1 MRLVYTA
8 EQAYSVTSK
17 EVQKA
22 NTFLYNNYLTGLDKK
37 VVKNLGY
44 KNIGKDNIIISN
56 FILADYIKN
65 NYDTST
71 EKYISMYETDVNE
84 NVTFK
89 TSDKDLE
96 QIQLLSSRHYLI
108 TEILR
113 LTKLGHKSTL
123 EVKFTASLEELEAYT
138 HDLVCCELDA
148 LDMEIAIQK
157 REEIKTQIKA
167 LIKEGYTLEYEI
179 ELKGFTKELER
190 ILNRLLFKKN
200 NNIKDFIDV
209 QSKQVAE
216 LVLIAS

>member
-8 EQAYSVTSK
+8 EHAYSVTSK

-22 NTFLYNNYLTGLDKK
+22 NTFLYNNYLTGLDRKA
-37 VVKNLGY
+37 VKHLGY
-44 KNIGKDNIIISN
+44 KNVGKANIIISN
-56 FILADYIKN
+56 FILVSYIQS
-65 NYDTST
+65 NYDTSDT
-71 EKYISMYETDVNE
+71 KYISMYQSDINE

-89 TSDKDLE
+89 TSSKDLE
-96 QIQLLSSRHYLI
+96 QIELLSSRHYLI

-138 HDLVCCELDA
+138 HDLVYGEMDA
-148 LDMEIAIQK
+148 LDMEIAIQE
-157 REEIKTQIKA
+157 REEIKTQIKT
-167 LIKEGYTLEYEI
+167 LIEEGYTLEYEI
-179 ELKGFTKELER
+179 ELKGFTKELEI

-209 QSKQVAE
+209 QSRQVAE

>member
-8 EQAYSVTSK
+8 EHAYSVTSK

-22 NTFLYNNYLTGLDKK
+22 NTFLYNNYLTRLDRKA
-37 VVKNLGY
+37 VKHLGY
-44 KNIGKDNIIISN
+44 KNVGKANIIISN
-56 FILADYIKN
+56 FILVSYIQS
-65 NYDTST
+65 NYDTSDT
-71 EKYISMYETDVNE
+71 KYISMYQSDINE

-89 TSDKDLE
+89 TSSKDLE
-96 QIQLLSSRHYLI
+96 QIELLSSRHYLI

-138 HDLVCCELDA
+138 HDLVYGEMDA
-148 LDMEIAIQK
+148 LDMEIAIQE
-157 REEIKTQIKA
+157 REEIKTQIKT
-167 LIKEGYTLEYEI
+167 LIEEGYTLEYEI
-179 ELKGFTKELER
+179 ELKGFTKELEI
-190 ILNRLLFKKN
+190 ILNILLFKKN

-209 QSKQVAE
+209 QSRQVAE

>member
-8 EQAYSVTSK
+8 EHAYSVTSK

-22 NTFLYNNYLTGLDKK
+22 NTFLYNNYLTGLDRKA
-37 VVKNLGY
+37 VKHLGY
-44 KNIGKDNIIISN
+44 KNVGKANIIISN
-56 FILADYIKN
+56 FILVSYIQS
-65 NYDTST
+65 NYDTSDT
-71 EKYISMYETDVNE
+71 KYISMYQSDINE

-89 TSDKDLE
+89 TSSKDIE
-96 QIQLLSSRHYLI
+96 QIELLSSKHYLI

-138 HDLVCCELDA
+138 HDLVYGEMDA
-148 LDMEIAIQK
+148 LDMEIAIQE
-157 REEIKTQIKA
+157 REEIKTQIKT
-167 LIKEGYTLEYEI
+167 LIEEGYTLEYEI
-179 ELKGFTKELER
+179 ELKGFTKELEI

-209 QSKQVAE
+209 QSRQVAE